1 MEKNKRKRNTFAYN
15 RYKQQQHKKRR
26 QQVLET
32 GLKGFFCTCNGKEK
46 ECIKE
51 SYNIL
56 NYYADQLIGPEEGI
70 TDENGKESN
79 EDIEDEINKE
89 IDSLKMKSSPGQRRF
104 QAVDTGANSC
114 VFIKTTV
121 EDPIQLVRSVYE
133 DVEKTKQQKGRYL
146 LRLVPIEVTCKAY
159 IEDIRKTADQLFDKH
174 FRCDPS
180 TFCIFFNKRNNN
192 SVLRDEV
199 IEALACIITDKNIGH
214 KADLK
219 HPKLAVVIEIIK
231 GICCMSVLTDYM
243 KFKKYNIYELANP
256 RQNQSNS
263 EVSLEVKESSRD
275 DGNDDNN
282 LNNSKVELEGEES
295 ACAKSDDKDTENK
308 HVEDKNERVEDK
320 NVHVGDKNVCVEDK
334 NESKKGEAKDET
346 TVEEVTTPEET
357 TG

>member
-1 MEKNKRKRNTFAYN
+1 MEKSKRKRNTFAHN
-15 RYKQQQHKKRR
+15 HYKQQQHKKRR
-26 QQVLET
+26 QHVLET

-46 ECIKE
+46 ECIRE

-56 NYYADQLIGPEEGI
+56 NYYADQLIGPEEGK
-70 TDENGKESN
+70 TDENEKESN
-79 EDIEDEINKE
+79 EEIEDEMNKE
-89 IDSLKMKSSPGQRRF
+89 INNLKTKSSPGQRRF
-104 QAVDTGANSC
+104 QAVDTGASSC

-121 EDPIQLVRSVYE
+121 EDPIQLARSIYE

-174 FRCDPS
+174 FKCDPS

-219 HPKLAVVIEIIK
+219 YPKQAVVIEIIK

-243 KFKKYNIYELANP
+243 KFKKYNIYELSNP

-263 EVSLEVKESSRD
+263 EVSLEAKESKD
-275 DGNDDNN
+275 DGNDDD
-282 LNNSKVELEGEES
+282 NSKNGKVELEGGES
-295 ACAKSDDKDTENK
+295 VSAKSDDKDTENE
-308 HVEDKNERVEDK
+308 HVEDKKKD
-320 NVHVGDKNVCVEDK
+320 
-334 NESKKGEAKDET
+334 ESKKGEAKDET
-346 TVEEVTTPEET
+346 TVEEVTVPEDENREEK